1 MTETHKDYKKE
12 MGKLRACI
20 DSMPS
25 GVESEIE
32 QAREE
37 ITNGLLGTQ
46 ATLEAMNSTINRV
59 ADEIKNLRMMAT
71 KIADTLLIQ
80 GDKR

>member
-1 MTETHKDYKKE
+1 VTEAQKDYKKE
-12 MGKLRACI
+12 MGKLRTCLG
-20 DSMPS
+20 SMPS

-46 ATLEAMNSTINRV
+46 ATLEAMNGAINRV

-71 KIADTLLIQ
+71 EIADTLLIQ